1 MKSAKLSF
9 AVALV
14 LAAMPLVSFAQEAEA
29 VVEEEAESPFSWT
42 LAATSDYVFRGVSQ
56 TDEKPAAQ
64 VGFTYTSPVG
74 IYAGLWASNVDFGDA
89 GPDIEL
95 DGFVGYN
102 KDLSDKWN
110 LDLSVV
116 RYTYHKGGDDYG
128 DIDYNEYIAK
138 VSYAAT
144 EKVGLTGLVAYANDY
159 GNVGTEEFYSNIG
172 TSIDVGNGFSL
183 NAGVGYTTLEYDGG
197 GRDDYF
203 DGLIGVSRD
212 FGPINANLG
221 YYDTFGSDA
230 DILKDGSDIYDDR
243 VVLTLTLGL

>member
-1 MKSAKLSF
+1 MKPIKLSF

-29 VVEEEAESPFSWT
+29 VVEEEAESPFSFT

-56 TDEKPAAQ
+56 TDEKPAGQ
-64 VGFTYTSPVG
+64 VGVTYTAPFG
-74 IYAGLWASNVDFGDA
+74 LYAGLWASNVDFGDG

-102 KDLSDKWN
+102 TDLSDKWN
-110 LDLSVV
+110 LDLSAV
-116 RYTYHKGGDDYG
+116 RYSYHKGSDDFDG
-128 DIDYNEYIAK
+128 DYNEYIAK

-159 GNVGTEEFYSNIG
+159 ANGDIKEFYSNIG
-172 TSIDVGNGFSL
+172 TSIDVGAGVSL
-183 NAGVGYTTLEYDGG
+183 NLGVGYTTLEYPDDL
-197 GRDDYF
+197 GRDDWF
-203 DGLIGVSRD
+203 DGTIGVSRD

-221 YYDTFGSDA
+221 YYDNFGSDA
-230 DILKDGSDIYDDR
+230 DALKDGSDIYDDR

>member
-1 MKSAKLSF
+1 MKPIKLSF

-56 TDEKPAAQ
+56 SDENPAAQ
-64 VGFTYTSPVG
+64 VGFTYTAPIGV
-74 IYAGLWASNVDFGDA
+74 YAGLWASNVDFGSS

-102 KDLSDKWN
+102 TDLSDKWN

-116 RYTYHKGGDDYG
+116 RYSYHKGGDDYG

-144 EKVGLTGLVAYANDY
+144 EKVGLTALVAYANDY
-159 GNVGTEEFYSNIG
+159 GNADIKEVYSNLG
-172 TSIDVGNGFSL
+172 TSIDVGKGVSL
-183 NAGVGYTTLEYDGG
+183 NVGAGYTSLESDVD
-197 GRDDYF
+197 RIDYF
-203 DGLIGVSRD
+203 DGSVSVSRD
-212 FGPINANLG
+212 FGPVNANLG

-230 DILKDGSDIYDDR
+230 DALKDGSKIYEDR
-243 VVLTLTLGL
+243 VVLTFTLGL

>member
-1 MKSAKLSF
+1 MKPVKLSF

-29 VVEEEAESPFSWT
+29 VVEEEAESPISWS

-64 VGFTYTSPVG
+64 AGITYTSPIG
-74 IYAGLWASNVDFGDA
+74 IYVGLWASNVDFGSG
-89 GPDIEL
+89 GPDIEV

-102 KDLSDKWN
+102 TDLSDQWN

-116 RYTYHKGGDDYG
+116 RYSYHKGSDDYG

-144 EKVGLTGLVAYANDY
+144 EKVGLTALVAYANDY
-159 GNVGTEEFYSNIG
+159 GNADVKEVYSSLG
-172 TSIDVGNGFSL
+172 SSIDVGAGVSL
-183 NAGVGYTTLEYDGG
+183 NLGVGYTSLEADGG
-197 GRDDYF
+197 GRSDYF
-203 DGLIGVSRD
+203 DGLVSVSRD

-230 DILKDGSDIYDDR
+230 SLLKDGSDIYDNR
-243 VVLTLTLGL
+243 VALTLTLAR